1 MIFFHGGGGIGLA
14 VIGNSDQNNG
24 MNQRMHL
31 YLTGYRGTG
40 KSTVGRLLADRMGR
54 QCVDLDDLIE
64 ANTGQSIRQI
74 FDHGGEELFRRYEC
88 DALVEVAQ
96 GEAGVIALGGGAI
109 LKPENRHAISRTGHC
124 FWLDADAETLL
135 GRLRGEVSTCER
147 RPPLT
152 DLSELSEIQ
161 EMLKVRRPIYA
172 EASHWRIDVS
182 DHSPEQIAIEIYDRW
197 CELQGS
203 SE

>member
-1 MIFFHGGGGIGLA
+1 M
-14 VIGNSDQNNG
+14 
-24 MNQRMHL
+24 
-31 YLTGYRGTG
+31 
-40 KSTVGRLLADRMGR
+40 
-54 QCVDLDDLIE
+54 
-64 ANTGQSIRQI
+64 
-74 FDHGGEELFRRYEC
+74 
-88 DALVEVAQ
+88 
-96 GEAGVIALGGGAI
+96 
-109 LKPENRHAISRTGHC
+109 
-124 FWLDADAETLL
+124 
-135 GRLRGEVSTCER
+135 STCER